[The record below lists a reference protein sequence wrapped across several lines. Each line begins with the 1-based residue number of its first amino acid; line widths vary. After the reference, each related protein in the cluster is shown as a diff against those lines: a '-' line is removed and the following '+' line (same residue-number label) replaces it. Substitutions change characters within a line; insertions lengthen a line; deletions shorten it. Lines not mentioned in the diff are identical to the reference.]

1 MYCNFCGAAL
11 QAGVAQCPSCGS
23 LTPYRAQEPD
33 KVVHKPLS
41 LQQSGERQIVQGN
54 AAPPPSKLS
63 DYKPTGSSGSKA
75 PPQPPAL
82 NTNTARFHSAS
93 MPGIAPGSKLAQYSQ
108 APGQPG
114 KLSDYKQPTIQ
125 RSKLSDYKASVQP
138 PVAPNYIDI
147 SSMPTAGPAS
157 FNTAATPPAPGVPP
171 SPFIA
176 PVTPPAS
183 GIQPVY
189 PPAANMASAS
199 KPVNPPSAVPAAGH
213 YAPNPALQV
222 GAPPTNAPRR
232 GKQGGVLMGA
242 IAIILL
248 IVCIGA
254 ASLFFLQRTNTNN
267 SVATVTK
274 TAIKPLPT
282 IAPIHGPSG
291 NISVPAVSAL
301 FSKPQMTARID
312 SNDRATQITNTFTS
326 GQTIYVTFSLNS
338 KDQPGYVSA
347 NWYKGKQLF
356 REVEFAHDPSKTNG
370 YFSVVYDTATTDG
383 SVEIYWSTTAS
394 LSDAKLAWV
403 AHFTVSK

>member
-1 MYCNFCGAAL
+1 MYCSFCGTTL

-23 LTPYRAQEPD
+23 PTPYRTQEPGR
-33 KVVHKPLS
+33 VANKPLS
-41 LQQSGERQIVQGN
+41 LQQSGERQIVPGD
-54 AAPPPSKLS
+54 AVPPPSKLS
-63 DYKPTGSSGSKA
+63 DYKPTGSSSSKA
-75 PPQPPAL
+75 PAQPPAL

-108 APGQPG
+108 APRQPA
-114 KLSDYKQPTIQ
+114 KLSDYKQPTVQ
-125 RSKLSDYKASVQP
+125 RSKLSDYKASAP
-138 PVAPNYIDI
+138 SPVAPNYIDI

-157 FNTAATPPAPGVPP
+157 FNTAAAYPAPGIP
-171 SPFIA
+171 SSPSRT
-176 PVTPPAS
+176 PVTPTVS

-189 PPAANMASAS
+189 PPAATMTSAS
-199 KPVNPPSAVPAAGH
+199 NPVNPLSTVLVAGH
-213 YAPNPALQV
+213 YTPNPALQV
-222 GAPPTNAPRR
+222 GAPPTNANRR
-232 GKQGGVLMGA
+232 GKQSGVLMGA

-282 IAPIHGPSG
+282 VAPIHGPSG
-291 NISVPAVSAL
+291 NISVPAVSTL
-301 FSKPQMTARID
+301 FSEPQMTARID

-356 REVEFAHDPSKTNG
+356 REVEFAHDPGKTNG

-383 SVEIYWSTTAS
+383 SVEIYWSTTTS
-394 LSDAKLAWV
+394 LSDAKLARV